1 MTWEEAVNSSSLQVA
16 YRVDEDVVHFRFPR
30 TGTVEMRL
38 GEPLVVEN
46 LYDRM
51 DDWLPFGVNPNPS
64 ILGRD
69 GGSITRIAF
78 PIQRREAVAILPQSP
93 IVRLSA
99 APVLPSLRAAA
110 RLGRFYC
117 RDSRRYTSTLRA

>member
-1 MTWEEAVNSSSLQVA
+1 MTWEEAVKSSSLQVA

-51 DDWLPFGVNPNPS
+51 DDWLPFGM
-64 ILGRD
+64 
-69 GGSITRIAF
+69 TRTL
-78 PIQRREAVAILPQSP
+78 RSSDVMVAQS
-93 IVRLSA
+93 RALRSQFSA
-99 APVLPSLRAAA
+99 A
-110 RLGRFYC
+110 
-117 RDSRRYTSTLRA
+117 